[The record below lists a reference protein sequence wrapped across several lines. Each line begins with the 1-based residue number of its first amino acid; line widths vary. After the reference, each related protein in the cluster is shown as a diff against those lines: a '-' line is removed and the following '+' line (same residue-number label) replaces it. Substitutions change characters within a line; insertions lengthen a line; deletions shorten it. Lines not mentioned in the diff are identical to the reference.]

1 MLLARRGAGAR
12 DEPGTWDTGAG
23 ALEFGWPCCRTRW
36 TGYCDRMAL
45 TRRRLLQSLG
55 AAAGIAGVGA
65 GGIALVDAEV
75 LPGRSAL
82 NQTLGR
88 CNAREPDAP
97 RVPAPA
103 PVTGSFRSA
112 ARRRQVA
119 FAIAY
124 PPGYAPGARLP
135 VCLAL
140 HGYGS
145 DSRGTIQAGGYSE
158 LLAGDGSSSG
168 RGEPEP
174 SKPSQGVTPFALAA
188 PDGGNGY
195 WHPHADDDPLGMLV
209 DEFLPLLA
217 ERGLRTDRV
226 AVAGWSMGG
235 YGALLA
241 ALTYPDRFRAV
252 VATSP
257 AIFHSYADAKR
268 VNAGAFDS
276 ADEWARYDVTARA
289 HEFAGL
295 PVRIAIGAADPFADA
310 VRTLRERLPDP
321 SAVEIT
327 TGCHDDHY
335 WRSVAPGQVRA
346 IGAALAD

>member
-1 MLLARRGAGAR
+1 M
-12 DEPGTWDTGAG
+12 P
-23 ALEFGWPCCRTRW
+23 
-36 TGYCDRMAL
+36 L
-45 TRRRLLQSLG
+45 TRRRLLRSLG

-65 GGIALVDAEV
+65 GAVALVDAEV
-75 LPGRSAL
+75 LPGRSVL
-82 NQTLGR
+82 SRTLGR
-88 CNAREPDAP
+88 CDARPPDAP
-97 RVPAPA
+97 RAPAPP

-112 ARRRQVA
+112 ARRRQVG

-140 HGYGS
+140 HGYAS
-145 DSRGTIQAGGYSE
+145 DAGAAVASAGYPE
-158 LLAGDGSSSG
+158 FLAGALPHGAA
-168 RGEPEP
+168 
-174 SKPSQGVTPFALAA
+174 PFALAA

-195 WHPHADDDPLGMLV
+195 WHPHSDDDPLGMLV

-241 ALTYPDRFRAV
+241 ALTHPDRFRAV

-257 AIFHSYADAKR
+257 AIFHSYADARR

-289 HEFAGL
+289 GEFAGL
-295 PVRIAIGAADPFADA
+295 PVRIAIGAADPFTEA
-310 VRTLRERLPDP
+310 VRTLRDRLPDP

-327 TGCHDDHY
+327 TGCHDGHY

-346 IGAALAD
+346 ISAALAD